1 MTDVKICGLSTPQTL
16 RAAADAGARFAGF
29 VFFPP
34 SPRHVSPDIAASL
47 ARELPTG
54 VRSVGLFVNAD
65 NALLEA
71 VLGAVP
77 LDMIQL
83 HGEEPP
89 ARVAEIKARFKMP
102 VIKAMRV
109 ADARDVAAARDY
121 EDVADWLLF
130 DAKVEGDLPGGTGHV
145 FDWHVLA
152 DRTFR
157 KPWMLG
163 GGLHA
168 GNIGAA
174 LSVLKPAA
182 VDVSSGVES
191 ARGVKD
197 IKKIQEFIAAVKR
210 A

>member
-1 MTDVKICGLSTPQTL
+1 MTDVKICGLSTPQTV
-16 RAAADAGARFAGF
+16 RVAADAGARFAGF
-29 VFFPP
+29 VFYAP
-34 SPRHVSPDIAASL
+34 SPRNVSPDIAASL
-47 ARELPTG
+47 SRTLPTG

-65 NALLEA
+65 NAFLEA

-89 ARVAEIKARFKMP
+89 PRVAEIKARFNMP
-102 VIKAMRV
+102 VMKALRV
-109 ADARDVAAARDY
+109 ADTRDVAAARDY

-130 DAKVEGDLPGGTGHV
+130 DAKVDGDLPGGTGHS
-145 FDWHVLA
+145 FDWTILA
-152 DRTFR
+152 GLTFR

-174 LSVLKPAA
+174 LSVLKPTA

-191 ARGVKD
+191 TRGVKD
-197 IKKIQEFIAAVKR
+197 EGKIREFIAAVKR